1 MGALAAFNPS
11 TSARLHVAARWT
23 RSRAASFYGAGPPL
37 AAAVAQLDP
46 QTRIALAAE
55 GRTAVDAYADNRG
68 LLVPME
74 AHVVGARRVLPIV
87 DPER

>member
-1 MGALAAFNPS
+1 M
-11 TSARLHVAARWT
+11 
-23 RSRAASFYGAGPPL
+23 
-37 AAAVAQLDP
+37 AAVSQLNP

-55 GRTAVDAYADNRG
+55 GRTAVDAYAGDRG

-87 DPER
+87 DPGR